1 MTFSQSRLLSS
12 FLASVKIGFGFG
24 VLIGVAD
31 VAAVVEVVVVVAVA
45 TAGVVDADDD
55 AVEVSRVAKISA
67 KIGSIVGPISS
78 TAADLLTIR
87 CWATLSPGNCIDS
100 LPATRV
106 SPEVWGRAFWT
117 MTGTL

>member
-31 VAAVVEVVVVVAVA
+31 VAAVVEVVVVVAA
-45 TAGVVDADDD
+45 AGVVDADDD

-78 TAADLLTIR
+78 DAADLLTIR
-87 CWATLSPGNCIDS
+87 CWARLSPGNCIDS

>member
-31 VAAVVEVVVVVAVA
+31 VAAVVEVVVVVVA
-45 TAGVVDADDD
+45 AAGVVDADDD
-55 AVEVSRVAKISA
+55 VVEVSRVAKISA

-78 TAADLLTIR
+78 NAADLLTIR
-87 CWATLSPGNCIDS
+87 CWARLSPGNCIDS

>member
-24 VLIGVAD
+24 VLIGVAA
-31 VAAVVEVVVVVAVA
+31 VAAVVEVVVVVVA
-45 TAGVVDADDD
+45 AGVVDADDD
-55 AVEVSRVAKISA
+55 VVEVSRVAKISA

>member
-31 VAAVVEVVVVVAVA
+31 VAAVVEVVVVVAA
-45 TAGVVDADDD
+45 AGVVDADDD

-78 TAADLLTIR
+78 SAADLLTIR
-87 CWATLSPGNCIDS
+87 CWARLSPGNCIDS
-100 LPATRV
+100 LPATRE

>member
-31 VAAVVEVVVVVAVA
+31 VAAVVEVVVVVA
-45 TAGVVDADDD
+45 AGVVDADDD
-55 AVEVSRVAKISA
+55 VVEVSRVAKISA

-78 TAADLLTIR
+78 DAADLLTIR
-87 CWATLSPGNCIDS
+87 CWARLSPGNCIDS

>member
-31 VAAVVEVVVVVAVA
+31 VAAVVEVVVVVAA
-45 TAGVVDADDD
+45 AGVVDADDD

-78 TAADLLTIR
+78 NAADLLTIR

-117 MTGTL
+117 ITGTL

>member
-24 VLIGVAD
+24 VLIGGAD
-31 VAAVVEVVVVVAVA
+31 VAAVVEVVVVVAA
-45 TAGVVDADDD
+45 AGVVDADDD

-78 TAADLLTIR
+78 NAADLLTIR